1 MATCTRWQIEDK
13 YGQHTGEDAGQ
24 DDVNDVEQRLPLND
38 QVEGDVLIQVIVNVL
53 SAGLVTNLPL
63 TVLLGKREDWWEKKR

>member
-1 MATCTRWQIEDK
+1 MGTCTRWQIEDK
-13 YGQHTGEDAGQ
+13 YGQDTGKDAGH

-38 QVEGDVLIQVIVNVL
+38 QVEGDVLIQVIVDVL

-63 TVLLGKREDWWEKKR
+63 TVLLGKRED